1 MENEIK
7 YEISKDLIIY
17 LPKEMKPMTFQGF
30 FTFLRKS
37 LQIKYKRRIHID
49 SILKKCK
56 GKFFKAINDC
66 LRLCVKIS
74 LKKLPQTY
82 ITNISIEYNKNFFDY
97 TINDLYNHFD
107 LLPYPIEII
116 LEKDYCVKGKENFF
130 KYILLSKINILYL
143 QYIQSKRYKK
153 EIEIMKKLKGSKVTF
168 LHPFVAENFI
178 NYYSYS
184 KPHIR
189 KNKLL
194 DYNGNNNNINNNNIT
209 NNFSNNKIYNIKK
222 PINNNSNLLFNI
234 NTIDNKNGNKNVN
247 NEDKD
252 NNINEIKENKKHF
265 FCIEKLI

>member
-7 YEISKDLIIY
+7 YEISKDILIY
-17 LPKEMKPMTFQGF
+17 LPKEMKSMTFQGF

-37 LQIKYKRRIHID
+37 LQLQYKRRIHID

-66 LRLCVKIS
+66 LRLCVKINI
-74 LKKLPQTY
+74 KKLPQTY

-116 LEKDYCVKGKENFF
+116 LEKDYCFKGKENLF
-130 KYILLSKINILYL
+130 KYILLSKINTLYL
-143 QYIQSKRYKK
+143 QFIQSKRYKK
-153 EIEIMKKLKGSKVTF
+153 EIELMKKMKGCKITF
-168 LHPFVAENFI
+168 LHQFVAENFI

-189 KNKLL
+189 KNKIL
-194 DYNGNNNNINNNNIT
+194 DLKNNNTNNNKV
-209 NNFSNNKIYNIKK
+209 NKVAKK
-222 PINNNSNLLFNI
+222 QNKNNNLFNI
-234 NTIDNKNGNKNVN
+234 NTIEDKNGKNNEN
-247 NEDKD
+247 NEDMN
-252 NNINEIKENKKHF
+252 NNINRIKENKKNF
-265 FCIEKLI
+265 FLIKKVI

>member
-7 YEISKDLIIY
+7 YEINKDLIIY
-17 LPKEMKPMTFQGF
+17 LPKDIKPMTFQGF

-56 GKFFKAINDC
+56 GKFYKAINDC

-74 LKKLPQTY
+74 LKKLPQKY

-97 TINDLYNHFD
+97 TINDLYNYFN

-116 LEKDYCVKGKENFF
+116 LEKEYCFKGKENLFR
-130 KYILLSKINILYL
+130 YILLSKINTLYL

-153 EIEIMKKLKGSKVTF
+153 EIEIMKKMKGSKITF
-168 LHPFVAENFI
+168 LHQFVAENFI

-189 KNKLL
+189 KNKIL
-194 DYNGNNNNINNNNIT
+194 DINSSNSNINIINKVVKINNNNA
-209 NNFSNNKIYNIKK
+209 
-222 PINNNSNLLFNI
+222 LFNI
-234 NTIDNKNGNKNVN
+234 NTIEYKKRKNVN
-247 NEDKD
+247 NDDKD
-252 NNINEIKENKKHF
+252 NNTNEIKENKKHF
-265 FCIEKLI
+265 FLIQKTI